1 MSLFNDWLKKVF
13 DKWINPPLPPIKEG
27 QYNFDPNTVKWKHV
41 KENVIEDMLKK
52 EMAKLNVWISEKD
65 RILNYD
71 NDYILYDKATVDKV
85 FKDRYTG
92 FYEHRAFLEGKIPK
106 AMSGQDCDNSAEWRS
121 FFCHRELPA
130 CAAISL
136 CQPGHRFM
144 GVATLDAGIIWYNG
158 HPRNKECIYAISF

>member
-1 MSLFNDWLKKVF
+1 MLGGDLAK
-13 DKWINPPLPPIKEG
+13 
-27 QYNFDPNTVKWKHV
+27 V
-41 KENVIEDMLKK
+41 KEKFVFTTHTPVP
-52 EMAKLNVWISEKD
+52 AGHD
-65 RILNYD
+65 RFNQEL
-71 NDYILYDKATVDKV
+71 VDKV

-92 FYEHRAFLEGKIPK
+92 FYELRAFLEGKIPK